1 MLRQNHVRKN
11 ESGVSD
17 AEYRRSVAEEVCKA
31 LNITT
36 SDTWRIT
43 EEPGETFIT
52 IRSDGDNAI
61 IDGTF
66 CEVEVTNNWVSCFAY
81 PTNEG
86 GDYILIGKFRCLDR
100 NLLDKV
106 TALDGCGAECAIEA
120 KRPSNRPLKSEADS
134 KALKFADLFVPD
146 ALWDKADIAMKAKRN
161 QWGIP
166 DAAETGILICTN
178 FNKLCELEGQGVS
191 KDRLLKQA
199 SYVQDTVQR
208 ANREMDGSS
217 WMASWKRWLGSDFSA
232 VQRQM
237 KSFAGDLANAVYD
250 LKNSKESRNCRY
262 ESLDTLR
269 SDMSQGLIDD
279 LKSAWKSGNRR
290 AEIICLNHRS
300 EIADLLKK
308 YGVDMYD
315 TSVSFYDFRG
325 GYDSLA
331 RDILL
336 CADILTEDDLYG
348 ESRIRNESTEV
359 YSQAHVV
366 RAKEVEG
373 LKGQELFDE
382 LRVGDILTGT
392 WGYNRTI
399 TEWFIIKRK
408 TAKRVVVHKLTRRM
422 GGQPGDGMGGWTTC
436 PDLPPKEDPKDK
448 DIQGMVRAG
457 NNWITISDYPKSLYV
472 WDGRYGWENMD

>member
-1 MLRQNHVRKN
+1 MFRQDLVRKN
-11 ESGVSD
+11 EAVVSD
-17 AEYRRSVAEEVCKA
+17 AEYRRYVAEEVCKA

-36 SDTWRIT
+36 SDTWRIV
-43 EEPGETFIT
+43 EEPGEAFIT

-81 PTNEG
+81 PTKEG

-100 NLLDKV
+100 TLLDKV
-106 TALDGCGAECAIEA
+106 TALDGCGAECALETR
-120 KRPSNRPLKSEADS
+120 KNTRRHKCEDSLDSLKDDMSP
-134 KALKFADLFVPD
+134 K
-146 ALWDKADIAMKAKRN
+146 
-161 QWGIP
+161 
-166 DAAETGILICTN
+166 LI
-178 FNKLCELEGQGVS
+178 S
-191 KDRLLKQA
+191 
-199 SYVQDTVQR
+199 
-208 ANREMDGSS
+208 
-217 WMASWKRWLGSDFSA
+217 
-232 VQRQM
+232 
-237 KSFAGDLANAVYD
+237 D
-250 LKNSKESRNCRY
+250 LK
-262 ESLDTLR
+262 
-269 SDMSQGLIDD
+269 M
-279 LKSAWKSGNRR
+279 AWKAGNRR

-300 EIADLLKK
+300 EIAYLLKK

-359 YSQAHVV
+359 HSQAHAV

-399 TEWFIIKRK
+399 TEWFVIKRK